1 MCPSEVS
8 EVFELRGSKY
18 DEKHKDHS
26 IWQCSFL
33 DYMIA
38 TILNTNQNHLL
49 TLTVAVWLC
58 AEIWKTCS
66 PQCTVFILGALLM
79 LYLVRF
85 PTALPYFFCSGN
97 RLYSSIQDL
106 KGGAD
111 HQVEVGNRPCQ
122 QKSCPEGK
130 LLHVCGKAK
139 HVWWE
144 VGVFERHEGCGVW
157 RGQADFNINL

>member
-1 MCPSEVS
+1 
-8 EVFELRGSKY
+8 
-18 DEKHKDHS
+18 
-26 IWQCSFL
+26 
-33 DYMIA
+33 
-38 TILNTNQNHLL
+38 
-49 TLTVAVWLC
+49 
-58 AEIWKTCS
+58 
-66 PQCTVFILGALLM
+66 M